1 MGTAEIY
8 KENTMGKPLKEIYNE
23 QRDLRDK
30 MFLFSLM
37 ACIVLVITCAAI
49 MLLEGNSLWTVI
61 FNAGAAFVML
71 MLFRLAFIKGRRA

>member
-1 MGTAEIY
+1 
-8 KENTMGKPLKEIYNE
+8 MGKPLKEIYNE

-61 FNAGAAFVML
+61 SWY
-71 MLFRLAFIKGRRA
+71 